1 MSLLRWLNLRYKC
14 VGKFIEISQFYLLN
28 EIWLYNITNQIYL
41 ITLLMVFSL
50 VVYLLVKNRSGES
63 FVLTSSEQYYYLN
76 TITMNSDSADLI
88 IDTTNVVKFANDRF
102 LELFNLIEHQVDNQS
117 IRHIGLPDD
126 LVKQILKYKIDNKTF
141 TFNLWGRKFFVKY
154 ATVTKDK
161 GQLLGTLVKFH
172 EEKNVVLDEKYVSQW
187 MHELNTPLNAIMGYS
202 ELLKGEN
209 NLTREQKKQMNTIS
223 EHSALL
229 KKRIE
234 NLLMDQEI
242 SRIYKIDSKR
252 DNGLEKILV
261 VDDVTINRTLL
272 KIILKR
278 NGYDVTEA
286 KNGMESIEKL
296 TEEWFDM
303 ILMDLS
309 MPVMDGL
316 EATDKIRNM
325 KGEKATIPIIAV
337 TANSLYNSDKELKD
351 KGFNGLLK
359 KPFKEGELIS
369 IIKEFDVSSASR
381 QVTSL
386 R

>member
-1 MSLLRWLNLRYKC
+1 MGN
-14 VGKFIEISQFYLLN
+14 FIEISQFYLLN

-50 VVYLLVKNRSGES
+50 VVYLFVKNRSGES
-63 FVLTSSEQYYYLN
+63 FVLTSNEQYHYLN

-88 IDTTNVVKFANDRF
+88 LDTTNVVKFANDRF
-102 LELFNLIEHQVDNQS
+102 LELFNLIEHQVDNES
-117 IRHIGLPDD
+117 IRRIGLPDD

-141 TFNLWGRKFFVKY
+141 TFNMWGRKFFVKY
-154 ATVTKDK
+154 ATVTTDN
-161 GQLLGTLVKFH
+161 GRLLGKLVKIH
-172 EEKNVVLDEKYVSQW
+172 EEKNVVLDEEFVSQW

-202 ELLKGEN
+202 ELLKRED

-242 SRIYKIDSKR
+242 SRIYKVDSKR
-252 DNGLEKILV
+252 DNGLEKILI

-278 NGYDVTEA
+278 NGFDVTEA
-286 KNGMESIEKL
+286 KNGREAIEKM
-296 TEEWFDM
+296 TEEWYDM

-309 MPVMDGL
+309 MPIMDGI

-337 TANSLYNSDKELKD
+337 TANSILNSDKELKD

-369 IIKEFDVSSASR
+369 IMKEFDVSSNSR
-381 QVTSL
+381 
-386 R
+386 

>member
-1 MSLLRWLNLRYKC
+1 M
-14 VGKFIEISQFYLLN
+14 GKFIEISQFYLLN
-28 EIWLYNITNQIYL
+28 EVWLYNITNQIYL

-50 VVYLLVKNRSGES
+50 VVYLFVKNRKGES
-63 FVLTSSEQYYYLN
+63 FELTSSEQYHYLN
-76 TITMNSDSADLI
+76 AITRNSDSADLI
-88 IDTTNVVKFANDRF
+88 LDTTNSVKFANDRF
-102 LELFNLIEHQVDNQS
+102 LELFNLIEHQVDNKP
-117 IRHIGLPDD
+117 IRQIGLPDD

-141 TFNLWGRKFFVKY
+141 TFNMWGRKFFVKY
-154 ATVTKDK
+154 ATVTSGD
-161 GQLLGTLVKFH
+161 GELLGTLIKFH
-172 EEKNVVLDEKYVSQW
+172 EEKNVVLDEEYVSQW
-187 MHELNTPLNAIMGYS
+187 MHELKTPLNAIMGFS

-209 NLTREQKKQMNTIS
+209 NITREQKKQLNLIS

-278 NGYDVTEA
+278 NGYDVMEA
-286 KNGMESIEKL
+286 KNGREAIEKL
-296 TEEWFDM
+296 SEEWYDM
-303 ILMDLS
+303 VLMDLS
-309 MPVMDGL
+309 MPIMDGL

-337 TANSLYNSDKELKD
+337 TANSLYNSDKELKE

-369 IIKEFDVSSASR
+369 IIKEFDMSGSVM
-381 QVTSL
+381 
-386 R
+386 